1 MGSFV
6 GSIPSHEDG
15 LSCIVA
21 NDGMM
26 SRYGTLDFFV
36 LYIESLKDRS
46 VVLCIPDL
54 GYIQYNSVKMYI
66 LVVVDRM
73 RGGEVFERPPKC
85 YE

>member
-26 SRYGTLDFFV
+26 SRYGTLDFFAP
-36 LYIESLKDRS
+36 YIESLKTVR
-46 VVLCIPDL
+46 VVLCSPDL
-54 GYIQYNSVKMYI
+54 GYVQYNSVKMYI
-66 LVVVDRM
+66 LVVDRM
-73 RGGEVFERPPKC
+73 RGGEVFEGHPKC